1 MPDMTYRDAI
11 RLTLRE
17 ALQQDERVFIM
28 GEDIGAYGGAY
39 GVTKGLMAEFGEK
52 RIKDSPIAESV
63 LVGAGIGA
71 AMRGLRPIVEIMT
84 INFSLLAC
92 DQIINIAAKIH
103 YMSGGQV
110 NVPLV
115 IRTVSG
121 GGNQLAATHSQSF
134 EGFYASVPGLKVVAP
149 ASPADARGLLKSA
162 LKDNNTVIFVE
173 HSLLYGMKGPVPDG
187 DYAIPIGKAD
197 VKREGKDVTI
207 ISYLRMTQ
215 TALVAAQALAKEGI
229 EAEVVDL
236 RSLRPLD
243 LEAVLTSV
251 RKTHRALLVEE
262 MPKFGGFGGEVVAGV
277 MEHAFDD
284 LDSPVLRVSG
294 KDVPTPYNRELE
306 AMSFPTPKDVIDAV
320 KSIV

>member
-1 MPDMTYRDAI
+1 
-11 RLTLRE
+11 
-17 ALQQDERVFIM
+17 
-28 GEDIGAYGGAY
+28 
-39 GVTKGLMAEFGEK
+39 MAEFGEK

-92 DQIINIAAKIH
+92 DQIINIAAKIN
-103 YMSGGQV
+103 YMSGGQI

-149 ASPADARGLLKSA
+149 ATPADARGLLKSA
-162 LKDNNTVIFVE
+162 LTDQNTVIFVE
-173 HSLLYGMKGPVPDG
+173 HSLLYGVKGPVPEG
-187 DYAIPIGKAD
+187 EYAIPIGKAD
-197 VKREGKDVTI
+197 VKREGKDITI

-215 TALVAAQALAKEGI
+215 TAMMAAQALAKEGI
-229 EAEVVDL
+229 EAEIVDL

-243 LEAVLTSV
+243 LASALASI
-251 RKTHRALLVEE
+251 RKTHRAIIVEE
-262 MPKFGGFGGEVVAGV
+262 MPKFGGFGGEVAAGI

-284 LDSPVLRVSG
+284 LDAPVLRVSG

-306 AMSFPTPKDVIDAV
+306 QMSFPTPKDVIDAV